1 MRKRIGEDGGR
12 ELPFPGTSECQA
24 FHVEIISSPGQPQK
38 EAICFPKR
46 AEGLG
51 SEVW

>member
-1 MRKRIGEDGGR
+1 MAGGSCHS
-12 ELPFPGTSECQA
+12 LAPSECQA
-24 FHVEIISSPGQPQK
+24 FHVEMISSPGQPQK